1 MRNPSLLRQPF
12 AGVESICA
20 KNQKNSDF
28 RLKLE
33 PGLCLLAVLLV
44 CAPLWSQQTAQA
56 PDTPTATTAAAAP
69 LPPLGGAQPGNGVAS
84 PAEVA
89 PTPTVHTRKHPKLK
103 RAEDDVSLIGQRNVG
118 GGINFYSL
126 QKERALG
133 HQLAEEVESQS
144 RMVSDPVV
152 VEYVNRV
159 GQAIVRH
166 SDAKVPFTI
175 KVVDDD
181 EINAFALPGGFFYVD
196 SGLILAADSESEL
209 AGVMAHEIA
218 HVAARHATR
227 NATKAQIFNLVSIP
241 LVFVGGPI
249 GYAVR
254 EVAGLAVPMG
264 FLKFSRDAEREA
276 DLLGLQYDYAAG
288 YDPQAFVQFFEK
300 LKAGEKQHQGRIAKA
315 FSTHPMTVE
324 RIRRAQQEIAGI
336 LPAKPQYVD
345 DTSEFHDIKQRLAS
359 DVEEHRPDSGGP
371 PRLVRRD
378 RKEKDKDD
386 GGPVLRR
393 KSSTAPEQ

>member
-1 MRNPSLLRQPF
+1 MRNPCLSRQPF
-12 AGVESICA
+12 ADVEPTPA
-20 KNQKNSDF
+20 RNQKI
-28 RLKLE
+28 RQIRRQLE
-33 PGLCLLAVLLV
+33 SGLCLLAVLLV
-44 CAPLWSQQTAQA
+44 CAPLWSQQTTQA
-56 PDTPTATTAAAAP
+56 SSTPTATTAAAAS
-69 LPPLGGAQPGNGVAS
+69 LPPLGGAQPANGVAP
-84 PAEVA
+84 PAEAA
-89 PTPTVHTRKHPKLK
+89 PASTVHIGKHPKLK

-118 GGINFYSL
+118 GGVNFYSL
-126 QKERALG
+126 QRERALG

-152 VEYVNRV
+152 TEYVNRV

-227 NATKAQIFNLVSIP
+227 NATKAQIFNLISIP
-241 LVFVGGPI
+241 LVFVGGPV

-300 LKAGEKQHQGRIAKA
+300 LKAGEKQHQGKIAKA

-324 RIRRAQQEIAGI
+324 RIKRAQQEIAGI

-345 DTSEFHDIKQRLAS
+345 DTSEFHDIKQRLAR

-393 KSSTAPEQ
+393 KPAPPQ